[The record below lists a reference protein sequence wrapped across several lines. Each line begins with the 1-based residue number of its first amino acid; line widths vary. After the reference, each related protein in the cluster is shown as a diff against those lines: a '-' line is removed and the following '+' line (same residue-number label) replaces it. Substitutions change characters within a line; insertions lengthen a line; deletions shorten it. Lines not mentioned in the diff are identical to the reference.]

1 MRAVEWGTLAFDY
14 PQPGGARGNPSFAAL
29 RLTEPLRLQ
38 RNAITLT
45 AATSRKSAGLRE
57 DVMRTRMAIAAL
69 ILGWLNLA
77 APPAARADEIALM
90 TTGAVEQIM
99 KGLIPAFEKASG
111 HAVSMSVFGTGPAVV
126 KIKEGTFADLILLGP
141 DALNELTAAGRVDAS
156 SIAPVFHSRI
166 GLAVRAGAKKPD
178 ISTDAA
184 LRQVLLDAKSIGY
197 SIGPSG
203 EHFSKVIIEKLGIAE
218 ALRPKMTNIRAPV
231 GVGVARGE
239 VEIGIHQI
247 AELMPIAGI
256 DIVGDLPADLNKTIV
271 YATGLTTTVKHP
283 DAAKALAK
291 FLSLPEAAPVIR
303 KNGMNPA

>member
-1 MRAVEWGTLAFDY
+1 
-14 PQPGGARGNPSFAAL
+14 
-29 RLTEPLRLQ
+29 
-38 RNAITLT
+38 
-45 AATSRKSAGLRE
+45 
-57 DVMRTRMAIAAL
+57 MRTRMAIAAL
-69 ILGWLNLA
+69 IIGWLNVV

-111 HAVSMSVFGTGPAVV
+111 HAVSMSVFGTGPAVA

-141 DALNELTAAGRVDAS
+141 DALNELAAAGKVDAS
-156 SIAPVFHSRI
+156 SITPVFHSRI
-166 GLAVRAGAKKPD
+166 GLAVRARAKKPD

-218 ALRPKMTNIRAPV
+218 ALRPKMTNIRGAPV

-256 DIVGDLPADLNKTIV
+256 DVVGDLPVDLNKTIV

-283 DAAKALAK
+283 DAAKALVK
-291 FLSLPEAAPVIR
+291 FLSLPEAAPVIQ